1 MKEKKEYNLEEES
14 YDMELSKAYDEA
26 IKLSALKRN
35 PKLKDFFEDNGV
47 YLNLDYLNSH
57 LLKQL
62 EKDELL
68 KTYKNEYSRFY
79 SDDKKTRCKMCSIA
93 SSSRYCY
100 LKYRKS
106 GFKFEAIRNNGQCKP
121 HLDAYDDSTNT
132 YFECKCHEIVKP
144 HEITLSKDAYE
155 EHLINIFGVS
165 KEHIKCSDDSTKIE
179 LNYEMF
185 GIKDAKLPIG
195 KYFDFKQLVCHIIGL
210 LGEEVKPNPTLQYVF
225 FIPDEDVMQENVLDW
240 KNKFKDHVKDLFENI
255 KQNIKLNGR
264 PLEEAITLKYSFV
277 EVSLIDD
284 LIK

>member
-1 MKEKKEYNLEEES
+1 MKEKKEYNLEEEN
-14 YDMELSKAYDEA
+14 YDMELSAAYDEA

-35 PKLKDFFEDNGV
+35 PKLKGFFEDNGV
-47 YLNLDYLNSH
+47 YLNQDYLNNH

-62 EKDELL
+62 EIDGCLEE
-68 KTYKNEYSRFY
+68 YKNEYSRFY

-100 LKYRKS
+100 LKYRNS
-106 GFKFEAIRNNGQCKP
+106 GFKFEAIRKNGKCKP
-121 HLDAYDDSTNT
+121 HLDAYDESTNT

-144 HEITLSKDAYE
+144 HDVTLSKDAYE
-155 EHLINIFGVS
+155 DHLIKIFDIP
-165 KEHIKCSDDSTKIE
+165 EEQINYSDDSTKIE

-185 GIKDAKLPIG
+185 GIKDALLPIG

-210 LGEEVKPNPTLQYVF
+210 LGKEVKANPTLQYVF
-225 FIPDEDVMQENVLDW
+225 FIPDEDVMTKNVLDRY
-240 KNKFKDHVKDLFENI
+240 NEFKKHVDDLFEKI

-264 PLEEAITLKYSFV
+264 PLEEAIALKHSFV